1 MTEKFDISNVPQ
13 GTLAG
18 PATWGQIRAL
28 SYRLCGTKGGKPDFR
43 FAKQIQGVLYNH
55 AKNGT
60 FSFKQANVM
69 FKNKKLPA
77 KYRNAI
83 NAYTKDQK

>member
-1 MTEKFDISNVPQ
+1 MAENFEFKNVPQ
-13 GTLAG
+13 ATLDG

-28 SYRLCGTKGGKPDFR
+28 SYRLCGSQGGKPNFR

-55 AKNGT
+55 AKNGS

-69 FKNKKLPA
+69 FKNKKLPT

-83 NAYTKDQK
+83 KAYTKDQK

>member
-1 MTEKFDISNVPQ
+1 MTEKFDISKVPA

-18 PATWGQIRAL
+18 PATWSQINAL
-28 SYRLCGTKGGKPDFR
+28 SYRLCGTKGGKPNFR

-55 AKNGT
+55 AKNGS

-83 NAYTKDQK
+83 TAYTKDQK

>member
-1 MTEKFDISNVPQ
+1 MTEKFDISKVPSA
-13 GTLAG
+13 TLGG
-18 PATWGQIRAL
+18 PATWSQINAL
-28 SYRLCGTKGGKPDFR
+28 SYRLCGTKGGKPNFR